1 MGLDFVPSV
10 VFHHVASCVCVC
22 VWPGIVMQASNP
34 MTNAVAEFA
43 DKNPELASRGI
54 GVTTNAER
62 WNGRHAMFGMF
73 LMTFTAYL
81 KGHGLIPDADKV
93 LDVNQ
98 WGPLAYAGFGQ
109 VITNERAIILVAHIH
124 VLFVSIICAFSP
136 LAFQVRK
143 LSLLSLPSFFLFFF
157 GTMHQRERYRTA

>member
-1 MGLDFVPSV
+1 
-10 VFHHVASCVCVC
+10 
-22 VWPGIVMQASNP
+22 MQASNP

-43 DKNPELASRGI
+43 DNNPELASRGI

-136 LAFQVRK
+136 LAFQV
-143 LSLLSLPSFFLFFF
+143 SLLVRITFRPITENAGGMCRVVQAQCSPLCL
-157 GTMHQRERYRTA
+157 R